1 MKELIRKV
9 IKEEVGV
16 PNNIVNVAN
25 QIFNYVIENISDTD
39 TVEEINNVK
48 FYYEG
53 KFLIGDLKFKMIEY
67 MFQFYIGNDYEI
79 GIAGMATG
87 GGFKVT
93 RKFKIKS
100 TLDKNDFHIEF
111 VMTAP
116 PETTGKDIKDYM
128 KKEKIQFISS
138 ITHELKHK
146 YDDFKKPKTSLT
158 SRGEYVAITNN
169 NFDNI
174 TPINEFIR
182 NLYFTH
188 TIENLVRPSEL
199 AGAIDAGEITKKGFY
214 KFLTNNRVF
223 KYLKEIQGFTYEG
236 FREQL
241 KNDIDKIKT
250 SFDDNGVDYEGLS
263 DDEIVDKVLELL
275 LLNLREWKMETV
287 RGFLINNPL
296 ENLFGFRGAKG
307 EFFNNY
313 LRKLSKYG
321 GDFEKYFK
329 YEEKMFNFV
338 ATKMIKKISKVYS
351 MAKNDTNESI
361 IDWEL
366 WHKVKG
372 TNSNIVTESESWADR
387 NYRLPKKHPM
397 VQAII
402 RVIGES
408 GVFNDSYSLPYSEN
422 DDMED
427 YQIDYHIDKVS
438 LWADDDGEYNGTI
451 YLMLDK
457 IILGDSEG
465 DDWTRVYGRDDL
477 PSFCWDDLEEEI
489 IEKIEKWIPNVG
501 VDIELVFPGYK
512 G

>member
-1 MKELIRKV
+1 M
-9 IKEEVGV
+9 
-16 PNNIVNVAN
+16 
-25 QIFNYVIENISDTD
+25 
-39 TVEEINNVK
+39 
-48 FYYEG
+48 
-53 KFLIGDLKFKMIEY
+53 
-67 MFQFYIGNDYEI
+67 MF
-79 GIAGMATG
+79 
-87 GGFKVT
+87 GF
-93 RKFKIKS
+93 
-100 TLDKNDFHIEF
+100 
-111 VMTAP
+111 
-116 PETTGKDIKDYM
+116 TGKKD
-128 KKEKIQFISS
+128 EF
-138 ITHELKHK
+138 
-146 YDDFKKPKTSLT
+146 FKKYLQ
-158 SRGEYVAITNN
+158 RLE
-169 NFDNI
+169 
-174 TPINEFIR
+174 
-182 NLYFTH
+182 
-188 TIENLVRPSEL
+188 
-199 AGAIDAGEITKKGFY
+199 
-214 KFLTNNRVF
+214 
-223 KYLKEIQGFTYEG
+223 KYY
-236 FREQL
+236 
-241 KNDIDKIKT
+241 
-250 SFDDNGVDYEGLS
+250 
-263 DDEIVDKVLELL
+263 
-275 LLNLREWKMETV
+275 
-287 RGFLINNPL
+287 
-296 ENLFGFRGAKG
+296 
-307 EFFNNY
+307 
-313 LRKLSKYG
+313 

-477 PSFCWDDLEEEI
+477 PSFCWDRLEEEI

>member
-16 PNNIVNVAN
+16 PSNIVNVAN
-25 QIFNYVIENISDTD
+25 QIFNHVIENISDTD
-39 TVEEINNVK
+39 TVEEINKVK

-53 KFLIGDLKFKMIEY
+53 KFSIGDLKFKMIEY

-93 RKFKIKS
+93 KKFKIKS

-174 TPINEFIR
+174 TPINRFIR

-223 KYLKEIQGFTYEG
+223 KSLKEIQEFTYEG

-250 SFDDNGVDYEGLS
+250 SFDNNGVDYEGLS

-351 MAKNDTNESI
+351 MVKNDTNESI

-457 IILGDSEG
+457 IILGDSDG
-465 DDWTRVYGRDDL
+465 DDWERVYYRDAL
-477 PSFCWDDLEEEI
+477 PNSCWDRLEEEI
-489 IEKIEKWIPNVG
+489 IEKIKKWIPNVG

>member
-1 MKELIRKV
+1 VKELIRKV

-16 PNNIVNVAN
+16 PSNIVNVAN
-25 QIFNYVIENISDTD
+25 QIYNHVIENIVDTD

-53 KFLIGDLKFKMIEY
+53 KFRIGDLKFKMIDY
-67 MFQFYIGNDYEI
+67 MFQFHIDDDYKIE
-79 GIAGMATG
+79 IAGMATEG
-87 GGFKVT
+87 GLMVT
-93 RKFKIKS
+93 KKFKIKS
-100 TLDKNDFHIEF
+100 MLDKNDFHLQI
-111 VMTAP
+111 VMTTP
-116 PETTGKDIKDYM
+116 PNTTGKDIKDYM
-128 KKEKIQFISS
+128 KKEKIVFISS

-146 YDDFKKPKTSLT
+146 YDKFKKPKTSLT
-158 SRGEYVAITNN
+158 ARGEYMAFTNN
-169 NFDNI
+169 NFENI
-174 TPINEFIR
+174 DTINKFIH

-188 TIENLVRPSEL
+188 TAENLVRPSEL
-199 AGAIDAGEITKKGFY
+199 AGAIESGEISKKGFY
-214 KFLTNNRVF
+214 KFLTNNQVF
-223 KYLKEIQGFTYEG
+223 KKLKEIQGFTYEG

-250 SFDDNGVDYEGLS
+250 SFDNNDIDYEGLS
-263 DDEIVDKVLELL
+263 DDEIVDKILELL
-275 LLNLREWKMETV
+275 LLNLRDWKMEKV
-287 RGFLINNPL
+287 RKILVNSPI
-296 ENLFGFRGAKG
+296 EMVFGFQGAKG

-351 MAKNDTNESI
+351 MVKNETNESI

-387 NYRLPKKHPM
+387 NHLLPKKHPM

-402 RVIGES
+402 KVIGEAE
-408 GVFNDSYSLPYSEN
+408 VFNDSYSLPYSEN

-438 LWADDDGEYNGTI
+438 LWVDDDGEYNGTI

-465 DDWTRVYGRDDL
+465 NDWERVYYRDDL
-477 PSFCWDDLEEEI
+477 PSFCWDRMEEDI
-489 IEKIEKWIPNVG
+489 IERIEKWIPNVG

>member
-16 PNNIVNVAN
+16 PSNIVKVAN
-25 QIFNYVIENISDTD
+25 QIFNHVIENISDTD
-39 TVEEINNVK
+39 TVEEIDDVE

-53 KFLIGDLKFKMIEY
+53 KFRIGDLKFKRIYCRFKFHINDEY
-67 MFQFYIGNDYEI
+67 ELK
-79 GIAGMATG
+79 IAGMATG

-93 RKFKIKS
+93 KKFKAKS
-100 TLDKNDFHIEF
+100 TLDKNDFNIQFE
-111 VMTAP
+111 MIAP
-116 PETTGKDIKDYM
+116 PEATGKDVKDYM
-128 KKEKIQFISS
+128 KKEKIEFISS

-158 SRGEYVAITNN
+158 SRGEYQSLTNN
-169 NFDNI
+169 NFANI
-174 TPINEFIR
+174 DPINKFLH
-182 NLYFTH
+182 NLYFIH

-214 KFLTNNRVF
+214 KFLTNERVF
-223 KYLKEIQGFTYEG
+223 KQLKEIQGFTYEG

-241 KNDIDKIKT
+241 KNDIDKIKVL
-250 SFDDNGVDYEGLS
+250 FDNNNVEYEGLN
-263 DDEIVDKVLELL
+263 DDEIVDKVLNLL
-275 LLNLREWKMETV
+275 LVNLGNWKAGSVHRLLTKNPMEMM
-287 RGFLINNPL
+287 
-296 ENLFGFRGAKG
+296 FGFTGKKD
-307 EFFNNY
+307 EFFKKY
-313 LRKLSKYG
+313 LQRLEKYY

-408 GVFNDSYSLPYSEN
+408 GVFNDSYSLPYS
-422 DDMED
+422 DDNIED

-438 LWADDDGEYNGTI
+438 LWTDDDGEYNGTI

-477 PSFCWDDLEEEI
+477 PSFCWDRLEEEI

>member
-1 MKELIRKV
+1 MKELIKKV

-16 PNNIVNVAN
+16 PSNIVNVAN
-25 QIFNYVIENISDTD
+25 QIFNHVIENIVDTD
-39 TVEEINNVK
+39 TVEEIDDVK

-53 KFLIGDLKFKMIEY
+53 KFRIGDLKFKMIDY
-67 MFQFYIGNDYEI
+67 QFNFHINDKYEL
-79 GIAGMATG
+79 GVVSMATG
-87 GGFKVT
+87 GAVKVT
-93 RKFKIKS
+93 KKFRIKS
-100 TLDKNDFHIEF
+100 ILDKNDFHIQFE
-111 VMTAP
+111 MTAP
-116 PETTGKDIKDYM
+116 PEATGEDVKDYM
-128 KKEKIQFISS
+128 KKEKTEFISS

-158 SRGEYVAITNN
+158 ARGEYQSFTNN
-169 NFDNI
+169 NFADI
-174 TPINEFIR
+174 TPINKFIH

-214 KFLTNNRVF
+214 KFLTDGRVF
-223 KYLKEIQGFTYEG
+223 KQLKEIQGFTYEG
-236 FREQL
+236 FREEL
-241 KNDIDKIKT
+241 IDYIDKIKIL
-250 SFDDNGVDYEGLS
+250 FDNNNVEYEGLS
-263 DDEIVDKVLELL
+263 DDEIIDKVLDLL
-275 LLNLREWKMETV
+275 LINLGNWKAGSVHKLLTNSPMEMM
-287 RGFLINNPL
+287 
-296 ENLFGFRGAKG
+296 FGFKG
-307 EFFNNY
+307 KKDEFFKKY
-313 LRKLSKYG
+313 LQKLQKYEG
-321 GDFEKYFK
+321 NFEKYYK

-351 MAKNDTNESI
+351 MTKNDTNESI
-361 IDWEL
+361 INWEL

-387 NYRLPKKHPM
+387 NYLLPKKHPM
-397 VQAII
+397 VQLII
-402 RVIGES
+402 KVIGEV
-408 GVFNDSYSLPYSEN
+408 GVYNDSFIQPYDEN

-438 LWADDDGEYNGTI
+438 LWADDDGDYNGTI

-457 IILGDSEG
+457 IILGDSDG

-477 PSFCWDDLEEEI
+477 PSFCWDAMEEEI
-489 IEKIEKWIPNVG
+489 IERIKKWIPNVG

>member
-1 MKELIRKV
+1 
-9 IKEEVGV
+9 
-16 PNNIVNVAN
+16 
-25 QIFNYVIENISDTD
+25 
-39 TVEEINNVK
+39 
-48 FYYEG
+48 
-53 KFLIGDLKFKMIEY
+53 
-67 MFQFYIGNDYEI
+67 
-79 GIAGMATG
+79 
-87 GGFKVT
+87 
-93 RKFKIKS
+93 
-100 TLDKNDFHIEF
+100 
-111 VMTAP
+111 
-116 PETTGKDIKDYM
+116 
-128 KKEKIQFISS
+128 
-138 ITHELKHK
+138 
-146 YDDFKKPKTSLT
+146 
-158 SRGEYVAITNN
+158 
-169 NFDNI
+169 
-174 TPINEFIR
+174 
-182 NLYFTH
+182 
-188 TIENLVRPSEL
+188 
-199 AGAIDAGEITKKGFY
+199 
-214 KFLTNNRVF
+214 
-223 KYLKEIQGFTYEG
+223 
-236 FREQL
+236 
-241 KNDIDKIKT
+241 
-250 SFDDNGVDYEGLS
+250 
-263 DDEIVDKVLELL
+263 
-275 LLNLREWKMETV
+275 
-287 RGFLINNPL
+287 
-296 ENLFGFRGAKG
+296 
-307 EFFNNY
+307 
-313 LRKLSKYG
+313 
-321 GDFEKYFK
+321 
-329 YEEKMFNFV
+329 
-338 ATKMIKKISKVYS
+338 MIKKISKVYS